1 MESRK
6 AGRAKYAPL
15 RRDKGGEARRADR
28 EEKNANTD
36 VCVFFYFSAPGYGRG
51 LPLPL

>member
-1 MESRK
+1 
-6 AGRAKYAPL
+6 L
-15 RRDKGGEARRADR
+15 RRVIGGAARTAAW

-36 VCVFFYFSAPGYGRG
+36 VCVFFYLSAPGYGRG

>member
-1 MESRK
+1 MERRK
-6 AGRAKYAPL
+6 SGWAEYASLWWSFGGGGRKPTY
-15 RRDKGGEARRADR
+15 R
-28 EEKNANTD
+28 EKNANTD